1 MFSLP
6 SIRLGTFFGIPIELN
21 PTWFIIFVLVAAS
34 LAFGTFPSVAEFAGW
49 GTAGYILAGLVT
61 AALFFASIVFHE
73 LSHSL
78 VARSG
83 GLKIERVTLF
93 IFGGVAQMSEEPSTP
108 GREFAMAIAGPAASL
123 LLAGIFFVAETIT
136 RVGGLPSWIWGPLA
150 YLAQINLFVGFFNL
164 LPGFP
169 LDGGRVLR
177 SALWAATGD
186 QLKATKWAARSGQ
199 FIGYGMVA
207 LAVFGVL
214 RGNLSLIW
222 FGLIGWFIAT
232 LADGAYRQQLAKT
245 RLHASN
251 VGTAMSPAPVTAP
264 GEITL
269 EQLAH
274 DYFLGGRHSRYP
286 VLLDGHVIGLISL
299 ADAKR
304 LPREAWMATRVA
316 DVANRDL
323 ISLLIDANAPLDAA
337 LPRLSTESPGALLV
351 VSQGRLVGI
360 LTRADLVSRL
370 RRAAEV

>member
-1 MFSLP
+1 MFSWP
-6 SIRLGTFFGIPIELN
+6 SIRIGKFFGIPIELN
-21 PTWFIIFVLVAAS
+21 PSWFIIFALVAAS
-34 LAFGTFPSVAEFAGW
+34 LAFGTFPSIAEFAGW

-61 AALFFASIVFHE
+61 ATLFFASIVFHE

-93 IFGGVAQMSEEPSTP
+93 IFGGVAQMAEEPQTP
-108 GREFAMAIAGPAASL
+108 GREFVMAIAGPAASL
-123 LLAGIFFVAETIT
+123 VLAGVFFVAEVLS
-136 RVGGLPSWIWGPLA
+136 RAGGLPSWIWGPLA

-177 SALWAATGD
+177 SGLWAATGD
-186 QLKATKWAARSGQ
+186 QLKATRWAARSGQ
-199 FIGYGMVA
+199 VIGYSMVA
-207 LAVFGVL
+207 FAVFGVI
-214 RGNLSLIW
+214 RGTLAFIW

-232 LADGAYRQQLAKT
+232 LADNSYRQQLAKT
-245 RLHASN
+245 RLHATTAAS
-251 VGTAMSPAPVTAP
+251 AMSPRPVTAP
-264 GEITL
+264 GEIAL

-286 VLLDGHVIGLISL
+286 VLLDGQVIGLISL
-299 ADAKR
+299 SDAKR
-304 LPREAWMATRVA
+304 LPRERWMTTRVA

-323 ISLLIDANAPLDAA
+323 PTLIISGDAPLDAA
-337 LPRLSTESPGALLV
+337 LARLSGESPGALLV
-351 VSQGRLVGI
+351 VSEGHLVGI

-370 RRAAEV
+370 RRADV